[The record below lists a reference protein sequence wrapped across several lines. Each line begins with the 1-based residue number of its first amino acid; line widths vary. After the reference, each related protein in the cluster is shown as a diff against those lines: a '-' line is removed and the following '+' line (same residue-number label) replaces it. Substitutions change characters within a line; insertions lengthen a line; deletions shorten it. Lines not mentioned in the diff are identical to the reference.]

1 MSSSIPT
8 IRGFSVLDP
17 RIREGGDNP
26 DQRYLIATLRVARP
40 TASGERWDR
49 LERLD
54 FQVYAGNPY
63 LPGDGG
69 RSASHLD
76 FEDVRLDADGGF
88 EVFAAPTPTGP
99 NWLEN
104 PPDGSRILVRQ
115 IYSEWADAAPGEVH
129 IDRLGHEG
137 DAKPAPT
144 GADMAGR
151 LRRAAANLVP
161 HVRIWPEMVRVGYV
175 ERLGANRLSP
185 PFDPGTLGGVPG
197 RWMASG
203 SFDLEPDDALI
214 VTTWPAGGDYQG
226 IQLADL
232 WFSPLE
238 YANRQTSLTGDQSS
252 PRRRRRVPVRRVGD
266 GSRCAQLAR
275 HDGPTAGGDPAAVR
289 RDGPLGLRPFRASE
303 RHGGAGCRRAPAP
316 PGIDARHAARRS
328 QGDTGAPSTPRAT
341 PFRLLTASATPPRQR
356 LLGALRRR
364 RRRTRPNP
372 PKPRRRSDGTWTTIR
387 IA

>member
-1 MSSSIPT
+1 M
-8 IRGFSVLDP
+8 
-17 RIREGGDNP
+17 
-26 DQRYLIATLRVARP
+26 
-40 TASGERWDR
+40 
-49 LERLD
+49 
-54 FQVYAGNPY
+54 
-63 LPGDGG
+63 
-69 RSASHLD
+69 
-76 FEDVRLDADGGF
+76 
-88 EVFAAPTPTGP
+88 FAAPTPTGP

-232 WFSPLE
+232 WFSSLE
-238 YANRQTSLTGDQSS
+238 YANRQTSLTGDQARLDDDGAYRFVVSATDPGVPNWLDTMGRRRGAILLRYDGTGRS
-252 PRRRRRVPVRRVGD
+252 AFDPSEHPSAMVVPVADVRRHLPASTPVMRPEDRRATLARRRRHVQRR
-266 GSRCAQLAR
+266 
-275 HDGPTAGGDPAAVR
+275 
-289 RDGPLGLRPFRASE
+289 F
-303 RHGGAGCRRAPAP
+303 GC
-316 PGIDARHAARRS
+316 
-328 QGDTGAPSTPRAT
+328 
-341 PFRLLTASATPPRQR
+341 
-356 LLGALRRR
+356 
-364 RRRTRPNP
+364 
-372 PKPRRRSDGTWTTIR
+372 
-387 IA
+387 